1 MDFSLLNLWWT
12 LILLSLNIE
21 LLIFLFDDKKKK
33 KKILVKIF
41 CRLVLQYLNLNSA
54 YIKHDLMGNN
64 CEETLLVKILLYLL
78 KKLKKKEKKG
88 SE

>member
-1 MDFSLLNLWWT
+1 M
-12 LILLSLNIE
+12 I
-21 LLIFLFDDKKKK
+21 KKKIYIY
-33 KKILVKIF
+33 ILVKIF

-88 SE
+88 SEWTFNFHQLDIL